1 MKTNLPKTNLPKCAG
16 FSLFEVIVYLA
27 VFGVVITAV
36 LSIATQSILNRI
48 KAEALHSVTATTRFA
63 LERMAQD
70 VRAATEIDATK
81 LDSNILKVTLAN
93 GTTRQYQITAY
104 QITADQLVVS
114 TNGAAAVALTP
125 TTINIIEFTLTDR
138 TSFGS
143 DVNAVGITLAVENDA
158 ANPRPEY
165 LADFSLSTTVSTR
178 L

>member
-1 MKTNLPKTNLPKCAG
+1 MKTNLSQRTG

-27 VFGVVITAV
+27 IVGVVITAV
-36 LSIATQSILNRI
+36 LSVATQSILNRI

-63 LERMAQD
+63 IERMTQD
-70 VRAATEIDATK
+70 VRAATEIDAAD
-81 LDSNILKVTLAN
+81 LASNVLTITLAD
-93 GTTRQYQITAY
+93 GTIRQYQV
-104 QITADQLVVS
+104 TADQLTVS
-114 TNGAAAVALTP
+114 TNGAAALALTP
-125 TTINIIEFTLTDR
+125 TTVNITEFTLTDR

-165 LADFSLSTTVSTR
+165 QAEFSLSTTVSTR